1 MNSFTK
7 ICILFLIFSVNFS
20 LVYAKQSLRKNRIHQ
35 EALSAAKKGDYGVS
49 YRKWLSLAK
58 NGNSDAQ
65 YNIGV
70 MYLRGDGLQRSNKLA
85 LYWLMK
91 ASKKRHAVSQFT
103 LGRMYYEG
111 IGVQKNYKNSF
122 KWYKKAAINGH
133 KKAQNNLGLMYFH
146 GVGVKKD
153 RSKAFEFFLKAEN

>member
-35 EALSAAKKGDYGVS
+35 EALSAAKKGDYGVA

-58 NGNSDAQ
+58 KGNTDAQ
-65 YNIGV
+65 YNIAV
-70 MYLRGDGLQRSNKLA
+70 MYIRGDGLKRSNKLA
-85 LYWLMK
+85 LYWLKK
-91 ASKKRHAVSQFT
+91 ASKEEHSLSQFT
-103 LGRMYYEG
+103 LGRIYFEG
-111 IGVQKNYKNSF
+111 IIVQKNYQKSL
-122 KWYKKAAINGH
+122 KWYKKAAMNGH

-146 GVGVKKD
+146 GVGVKKNV
-153 RSKAFEFFLKAEN
+153 RKAFYWSLESKN